1 MCSLDFINLHTITMD
16 PVAGCS
22 GIILAMS
29 GLSSLLQTEGRQS
42 QPSLA
47 TLGSMYLE
55 YELSLCQMAS
65 IHPVHWWISSYLGIW
80 GNIKLGYKS
89 GSVSSF
95 FRKGQY
101 EENILAHVIIDPCK
115 CQFCQIVASQSV
127 VRHFRIFYP
136 RYFRNFKCGDECPS
150 LLRTKT
156 EQQSYHY
163 AAGPRTGAFQQI
175 KLDIIAPPQ
184 LPAHLV
190 VLNIFFR

>member
-1 MCSLDFINLHTITMD
+1 MCVDFINLHTITME

-42 QPSLA
+42 QPSPA

-65 IHPVHWWISSYLGIW
+65 IHPIHWWIFSTLGIW
-80 GNIKLGYKS
+80 GNIKLGCKI

-101 EENILAHVIIDPCK
+101 EENILDRVIIDPCK
-115 CQFCQIVASQSV
+115 CQFCQIVYTSS
-127 VRHFRIFYP
+127 
-136 RYFRNFKCGDECPS
+136 
-150 LLRTKT
+150 
-156 EQQSYHY
+156 
-163 AAGPRTGAFQQI
+163 
-175 KLDIIAPPQ
+175 
-184 LPAHLV
+184 
-190 VLNIFFR
+190 